1 MEWTDW
7 LFDLSIYSTKMQ
19 HHIEDEVMLFR
30 LIALVVIFI
39 VSIDRKSD
47 LFINILI
54 GLSLGISV
62 LFPGFYDLLLVLIE
76 STFEI
81 KVSSFFYSSLMNT
94 FLYHFILI
102 PILFIFFY
110 IFTFRFLNIKKDLGY
125 R

>member
-1 MEWTDW
+1 MEWTGW

-19 HHIEDEVMLFR
+19 HHIENENILFR

-81 KVSSFFYSSLMNT
+81 KVSSFFHSSLMNT